1 MMRLIESVALI
12 VCSVENTRWPVS
24 AAASAVR
31 TVSESR
37 ISPTRMTSGSWR
49 RTRFIAAWKSAVSV
63 PTSRWF
69 TIDDLSACSTSIGSS
84 IVTMCRWKF
93 SLM

>member
-1 MMRLIESVALI
+1 MIRLIESVALI

-24 AAASAVR
+24 AAVSAVF
-31 TVSESR
+31 TVSASR

-49 RTRFIAAWKSAVSV
+49 STRFNAEWKSAVSV

-69 TIDDLSACSTSIGSS
+69 TIDCLSACRTSIGSS
-84 IVTMCRWKF
+84 IVTMCR
-93 SLM
+93 L